1 MLWRRKTMDVIKDK
15 ILSLKLQICGSC
27 SIIYLFVATF
37 FSLRQCCVEPI
48 YPRTSSFI
56 YPQIYIFLPCLTNIF
71 FKWFDNCF
79 SPSLLLKISHF
90 LDMYIKNRTVFPIS
104 LHLDHINLVIHTLEW
119 CWRMECPINLHHMN
133 RVS

>member
-1 MLWRRKTMDVIKDK
+1 MDVIKDK

-37 FSLRQCCVEPI
+37 FFSLRDNVVLSLYIHEQVVSYI
-48 YPRTSSFI
+48 HKF
-56 YPQIYIFLPCLTNIF
+56 IFLPYLTNIII
-71 FKWFDNCF
+71 KWFDNCF

-90 LDMYIKNRTVFPIS
+90 LDMYIKNRTVFSIS